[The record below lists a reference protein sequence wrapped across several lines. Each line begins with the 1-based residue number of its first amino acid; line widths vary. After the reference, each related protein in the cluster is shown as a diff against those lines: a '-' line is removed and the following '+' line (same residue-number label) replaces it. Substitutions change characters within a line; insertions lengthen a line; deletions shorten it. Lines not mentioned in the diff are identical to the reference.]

1 MAQLSTTEPNEGPIA
16 IECAPAPLEP
26 DLFRDAMS
34 LLAGGV
40 AIVTCWDGETP
51 RGLLV
56 SSITGLSLDPARVLF
71 CVRKAS
77 SSHNALLRATRC
89 GVAIL
94 AEGDEREAERF
105 SQSDLSHERFDPERW
120 ILQPDSPPRRRQALI
135 GLEGAIGHRIDAG
148 THTIFILNVRE
159 VRHGRDKP
167 LIYFDRNFRR
177 LRLPED
183 MLVTPES
190 LCGVTVWTNP
200 AAEPQCG
207 QAATTC

>member
-1 MAQLSTTEPNEGPIA
+1 MAQLSTTGLSAGLITT
-16 IECAPAPLEP
+16 ECAPAPLET

-71 CVRKAS
+71 CVRKTS

-89 GVAIL
+89 GVAVL
-94 AEGDEREAERF
+94 AEGDEQEAERF
-105 SQSDLSHERFDPERW
+105 SQTDLTHERFDAERW
-120 ILQPDSPPRRRQALI
+120 VLHPDSPPRRRKALFS
-135 GLEGAIGHRIDAG
+135 LEGAIGHRIDAG

-159 VRHGRDKP
+159 VGLGRDKP

-177 LRLPED
+177 LHLPED

-190 LCGVTVWTNP
+190 LCGVTVWTP
-200 AAEPQCG
+200 GAAIQCS
-207 QAATTC
+207 QSSPS